1 METSNRDY
9 YDILGIPRNASAEEI
24 QRAYRNLARRW
35 HPDLNRDPAAEE
47 RFKELS
53 EAYEVLADP
62 ESRARYD
69 RFGPAWRQASAEPAG
84 GAGGPFGAG
93 AGRRVYVNTG
103 GGPGSG
109 GFGGSGGFSAGD
121 FGDLG
126 GLGGAGFEDLL
137 GGLFGRGTEGRGGFG
152 RMPGAD
158 QEAEITLSVEEAY
171 TGGRR
176 RITLNTASGQRSYE
190 VDIPPGVTDG
200 QRVRLAGEGGSGGGG
215 GPAGDLYL
223 VVRLAP
229 HPLYRIDGRDITVDL
244 PVTPWEAALGGSVPV
259 NTPAGTARVDLPPGS
274 PSGRRLRLRGRGMPN
289 RRGPAGDLYAEVRI
303 VVPPDPTPREREL
316 FQRLAEESGFEPRDR
331 TGRG

>member
-9 YDILGIPRNASAEEI
+9 YDVLGVSRNASAEEI

-35 HPDLNRDPAAEE
+35 HPDLNKDPGAEE

-69 RFGPAWRQASAEPAG
+69 RFGRAWRQAGEETAG

-109 GFGGSGGFSAGD
+109 GFGGFGTGD
-121 FGDLG
+121 LGDLGDLG
-126 GLGGAGFEDLL
+126 GLGGAGFEDLF
-137 GGLFGRGTEGRGGFG
+137 GGLFGRGTADRGGFG

-158 QEAEITLSVEEAY
+158 QEAEITLSVEDAY
-171 TGGRR
+171 AGGRR
-176 RITLNTASGQRSYE
+176 RITLNTSAGQRSYE
-190 VDIPPGVTDG
+190 VNIPPGVTDG
-200 QRVRLAGEGGSGGGG
+200 QRVRLAGEGGSGSGG
-215 GPAGDLYL
+215 GPSGDLYL

-229 HPLYRIDGRDITVDL
+229 HPRYRVDGRDITVDL
-244 PVTPWEAALGGSVPV
+244 PVAPWEAALGASVPV
-259 NTPAGTARVDLPPGS
+259 QTPAGTATVDLPAGS
-274 PSGRRLRLRGRGMPN
+274 SSGRRLRLRGRGMPN
-289 RRGPAGDLYAEVRI
+289 RRGPDGDLYAEVRI
-303 VVPPDPTPREREL
+303 VVPADPTPTERQL
-316 FQRLAEESGFEPRDR
+316 FQRLAEESGFDPRHR